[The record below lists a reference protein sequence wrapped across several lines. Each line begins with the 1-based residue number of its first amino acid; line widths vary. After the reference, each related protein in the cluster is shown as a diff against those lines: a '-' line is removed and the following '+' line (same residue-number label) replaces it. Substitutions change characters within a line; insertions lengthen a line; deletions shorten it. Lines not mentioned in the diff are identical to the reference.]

1 MWEVRAA
8 GLNIMTSMRGDAKPI
23 SIIEDCAVPLRH
35 LADYTERL
43 NRIFAKYGTT
53 GTFYAHASVGC
64 LHVRPVLNVKH
75 DEDVGK
81 LRAIAEEAF
90 AIVREYGGAHSGE
103 HGDGIV
109 RSEFHEEMFGPRI
122 VEAFRDVKT
131 RVRPGGVLNPGKIVD
146 APKMDDRTLFRYGP
160 RYAPLPLK
168 TELDWSEFGC
178 VHRRR
183 GDVQQQ
189 RRVPQE
195 RGRRDVPVVPR
206 DRRRAPRDA
215 RPRKR
220 LAARAHGPA
229 RPGRSDVAR
238 IVRRARPVRV
248 VQGVQDA
255 NARPASTWRG

>member
-1 MWEVRAA
+1 MRSTTRWPSLGFPHAVVKLTDAAQQAEMWEVRAA
-8 GLNIMTSMRGDAKPI
+8 GLNIMTSMRGDSKPV
-23 SIIEDCAVPLRH
+23 SIIEDCAVPLQH

-122 VEAFRDVKT
+122 VEAFRDVKAAFD
-131 RVRPGGVLNPGKIVD
+131 PGNVLNPGKIVD

-160 RYAPLPLK
+160 TYAPITLK
-168 TELDWSEFGC
+168 TELDWSEFGSFAGAVEMC
-178 VHRRR
+178 NNNGACRKS
-183 GDVQQQ
+183 
-189 RRVPQE
+189 
-195 RGRRDVPVVPR
+195 
-206 DRRRAPRDA
+206 APGA
-215 RPRKR
+215 MCP
-220 LAARAHGPA
+220 
-229 RPGRSDVAR
+229 
-238 IVRRARPVRV
+238 
-248 VQGVQDA
+248 
-255 NARPASTWRG
+255 